1 MRNAKLLTRPAAV
14 TKKLLKRPDWLL
26 WGVFGLLVSFYFSL
40 MVKASYSYDHISAI
54 ALGLS
59 AILYRLWQRR
69 GKLKFYPS
77 PIAWWSGVLLLFWV
91 ILKCLVMPEE
101 DTFLRILPA
110 IAAFGFALIASGW
123 RGLRQYWLEGI
134 ILLFFLTTTM
144 PGVVSSELV
153 QTSKLTAS
161 LTAGL
166 LWSLGFD
173 AYHQGIAV
181 YLPQAS
187 VEVLG
192 PCSPTIPIVRLL
204 EMTVFFL
211 AIYPTTWLQRFL
223 LPIAAVA
230 IAIGV
235 NSFRI
240 AILAVVN
247 AARDLPAFDFWHHG
261 TGSNIFSI
269 INVIV
274 FWLFWELLTRLPD
287 WLRPLPEDPQQL

>member
-1 MRNAKLLTRPAAV
+1 MGDAKLLTRLATA
-14 TKKLLKRPDWLL
+14 TDKLLQQPDWLL

-40 MVKASYSYDHISAI
+40 IVKASYSYDHISAI

-69 GKLKFYPS
+69 GNLKFYPS
-77 PIAWWSGVLLLFWV
+77 LTAWWIGILLLFWV
-91 ILKCLVMPEE
+91 ALKCLVMPEE

-110 IAAFGFALIASGW
+110 IAAFGFALVTSGW
-123 RGLRQYWLEGI
+123 RGLGQYWLEGL

-144 PGVVSSELV
+144 PGVVNSELV
-153 QTSKLTAS
+153 HTAR

-166 LWSLGFD
+166 TSGLLWNLGFD
-173 AYHQGIAV
+173 AYHQGVTV

-187 VEVLG
+187 VEVQG

-230 IAIGV
+230 IAIGI
-235 NSFRI
+235 NSLRI

-247 AARDLPAFDFWHHG
+247 AARNPQSFDFWHDG

-274 FWLFWELLTRLPD
+274 FWLFWELLTRLPE
-287 WLRPLPEDPQQL
+287 WLRPLPEDPQQS

>member
-1 MRNAKLLTRPAAV
+1 MGNAKLLTRLATA
-14 TKKLLKRPDWLL
+14 TDKLLQRPDWLL
-26 WGVFGLLVSFYFSL
+26 WGVFGALASFYFSL

-77 PIAWWSGVLLLFWV
+77 FTAWWIGILLLFWV
-91 ILKCLVMPEE
+91 AFKCLVMPAE

-110 IAAFGFALIASGW
+110 IAAFGFALVTSGW
-123 RGLRQYWLEGI
+123 SGLRQYWLEGL

-153 QTSKLTAS
+153 HTAKLTAV
-161 LTAGL
+161 LTSGL
-166 LWSLGFD
+166 LWNLGFD
-173 AYHQGIAV
+173 AYHQGVTV

-187 VEVLG
+187 VEVNG

-211 AIYPTTWLQRFL
+211 AIYPTTWLQRLL
-223 LPIAAVA
+223 LPIAAAV

-240 AILAVVN
+240 AILAIVN
-247 AARDLPAFDFWHHG
+247 AARNPQGFDFWHDG

-274 FWLFWELLTRLPD
+274 FWIFWELLTRLPV
-287 WLRPLPEDPQQL
+287 WLSPLPEDAQQP